1 MGKRDGQT
9 FPEMCPHCNSE
20 IPNHTKKCLKKKK
33 AFEARLARCEIC
45 KKAFL
50 KPFLSAHMQRDHP
63 TIPANLSIRFVLPE
77 PPVSR
82 RSKSQGR
89 GNTPCKKC
97 GVRVFDWAV
106 ERHLANFHSAN
117 SELEA
122 FLRGAVKFPFVLLPP
137 GKGRL
142 RGSIEKYI
150 RLTSARP
157 YSLTN
162 DSYDY
167 ERLSRI
173 EALGEAA
180 CYVGVK
186 LWKGYVAFDF
196 PTTDKVVLEC
206 PPNGQRHFCAHKRL
220 AQDDFAHEGRTTHR
234 VWPSNNPDYSHFELG
249 SSHPPRCLRLRC
261 SAATSSLRAPTH
273 PLKQI
278 KESTTYILR
287 ITSSQ
292 NRDTANTASRVASTG
307 RGVKG
312 LYVLER
318 AAAHLREHTRG

>member
-1 MGKRDGQT
+1 M
-9 FPEMCPHCNSE
+9 
-20 IPNHTKKCLKKKK
+20 
-33 AFEARLARCEIC
+33 
-45 KKAFL
+45 
-50 KPFLSAHMQRDHP
+50 
-63 TIPANLSIRFVLPE
+63 
-77 PPVSR
+77 
-82 RSKSQGR
+82 
-89 GNTPCKKC
+89 
-97 GVRVFDWAV
+97 
-106 ERHLANFHSAN
+106 ERHLENFHSAN

-142 RGSIEKYI
+142 RESIEKYI

-206 PPNGQRHFCAHKRL
+206 PRTGNATFVLTGDWRKMISLTKAELRTEYGHQTTRIIHTSNWEVLIRRAVFGSDAQRP
-220 AQDDFAHEGRTTHR
+220 R
-234 VWPSNNPDYSHFELG
+234 VAYV
-249 SSHPPRCLRLRC
+249 PPR
-261 SAATSSLRAPTH
+261 
-273 PLKQI
+273 
-278 KESTTYILR
+278 
-287 ITSSQ
+287 
-292 NRDTANTASRVASTG
+292 
-307 RGVKG
+307 
-312 LYVLER
+312 
-318 AAAHLREHTRG
+318 TR